1 MHPLRCILTQQSHW
15 RRSGRPGVEILLLLL
30 CFLGYNARVLDGQ
43 TRLAMKSKQEI
54 LSIIRS
60 LQGELRQRFKVK
72 EIGVFGSVVREEQ
85 RQSSDIDVLVD
96 FEEGADLFD
105 LVGLGLFLEEKLG
118 QKVDV
123 VPKRA
128 LREEIRGAVLKEVVN
143 L

>member
-1 MHPLRCILTQQSHW
+1 
-15 RRSGRPGVEILLLLL
+15 
-30 CFLGYNARVLDGQ
+30 
-43 TRLAMKSKQEI
+43 MKSKQEI
-54 LSIIRS
+54 LSLIKA
-60 LQGELRQRFKVK
+60 LQGELKQRYKVK

-85 RQSSDIDVLVD
+85 RQASDIDVLVD
-96 FEEGADLFD
+96 FEDGADLFD

>member
-1 MHPLRCILTQQSHW
+1 
-15 RRSGRPGVEILLLLL
+15 
-30 CFLGYNARVLDGQ
+30 
-43 TRLAMKSKQEI
+43 MKSKQEI
-54 LSIIRS
+54 LSLIKA
-60 LQGELRQRFKVK
+60 LQGELKQRYKVK
-72 EIGVFGSVVREEQ
+72 EIGVFGSVVREEH
-85 RQSSDIDVLVD
+85 RQTSDIDVLVD

-105 LVGLGLFLEEKLG
+105 LVGLFLEEKLE

>member
-1 MHPLRCILTQQSHW
+1 
-15 RRSGRPGVEILLLLL
+15 
-30 CFLGYNARVLDGQ
+30 
-43 TRLAMKSKQEI
+43 MKSKQEI
-54 LSIIRS
+54 MS
-60 LQGELRQRFKVK
+60 LIKSLLGELRQRFKVK

-85 RQSSDIDVLVD
+85 RQTSDIDVLVD
-96 FEEGADLFD
+96 FEGGADLFD

-128 LREEIRGAVLKEVVN
+128 LREEIKGAVLKEVVN

>member
-1 MHPLRCILTQQSHW
+1 
-15 RRSGRPGVEILLLLL
+15 
-30 CFLGYNARVLDGQ
+30 
-43 TRLAMKSKQEI
+43 MKTKEEI
-54 LSIIRS
+54 LSLIRS
-60 LQGELRQRFKVK
+60 LQGEFRQRFKVK

-85 RQSSDIDVLVD
+85 RASSDIDVLVD

-128 LREEIRGAVLKEVVN
+128 LRDEIRGAVLKEVVN